1 MNKYGQ
7 SALRAVE
14 LLRTGMHT
22 PESAWQQAVAEVFPD
37 SEDSRTK
44 SCPRGAFLG
53 LCRAGLIEGV
63 PHDPTDPTD
72 DGLNATY
79 ARFAVNLLQT
89 EPRWA
94 SEKASKI
101 WRHVMAG
108 IGTDPHKRPNAQMEV
123 VLALWTAGVIRR

>member
-63 PHDPTDPTD
+63 PHDPAARID
-72 DGLNATY
+72 DGLNASY
-79 ARFAVNLLQT
+79 AREAIELLRS
-89 EPRWA
+89 EPQWA
-94 SEKASKI
+94 SKDAGSI
-101 WRHVMAG
+101 WEQVMRRLGNA
-108 IGTDPHKRPNAQMEV
+108 PSKRPNGQMDV
-123 VLALWTAGVIRR
+123 VLALWADGLIRR